1 MVVSKH
7 HGALGFE
14 ADLLLREYHEREE
27 PSIDNERSAASDLVN
42 VEAYYQPRPSSIRSS
57 NQGSLL
63 DPSPPYALS
72 LHEYQTDHV
81 YSATTERVTTT
92 TQRIVETTRD
102 TNEFTRIISLSGSQ
116 EPWLVRICVMESVM
130 ESCTLTAKTVLESI
144 NISSIAQIR
153 LGSVKREIDLAL
165 NTQQNTYLNLPLAEP
180 WLLEIVCWHVINGR
194 EKHTFGNF
202 ELNLADCI
210 WIGGVH
216 MPPAWY
222 TLKKPSWN
230 SEFGFRESK
239 RAGKVKLQLT
249 VLDPANKAT
258 GPNEILRQASKL
270 SETTAESSTVEC
282 EECRKMVL

>member
-42 VEAYYQPRPSSIRSS
+42 VEASYQPRPSSIRSS

-81 YSATTERVTTT
+81 YSATTERVATT
-92 TQRIVETTRD
+92 TQRIVETIQD

-116 EPWLVRICVMESVM
+116 EPWLVRICVMEL
-130 ESCTLTAKTVLESI
+130 CTLTAETDFEPS
-144 NISSIAQIR
+144 NISLIAQLR
-153 LGSVKREIDLAL
+153 LGYVKRKVNLTL
-165 NTQQNTYLNLPLAEP
+165 NTQQNTYVNLPLAEP
-180 WLLEIVCWHVINGR
+180 WLLEIVCWHVTNGW
-194 EKHTFGNF
+194 EKETFGKF
-202 ELNLADCI
+202 ELNLANCI
-210 WIGGVH
+210 WSGGVH

-222 TLKKPSWN
+222 TLECPVGKKKMKKT
-230 SEFGFRESK
+230 EHV
-239 RAGKVKLQLT
+239 GKVKLQFTLLAPAS
-249 VLDPANKAT
+249 VL
-258 GPNEILRQASKL
+258 
-270 SETTAESSTVEC
+270 V
-282 EECRKMVL
+282 